1 MVPVLAVNGVCFNY
15 RRTFC
20 NSYSKLKKH
29 DYFVSKRSIE
39 EIEMFQI
46 KIILNY
52 SMSKGEK
59 LKVFF

>member
-1 MVPVLAVNGVCFNY
+1 MLPFASITEERFAIIHIRN
-15 RRTFC
+15 
-20 NSYSKLKKH
+20 LKKH

-39 EIEMFQI
+39 ETEMFQI